1 MGEIKSNLSKPEF
14 SYDIIFTGVN
24 LGLFYYNIA
33 PFLHSSQIKNG
44 YNIVR
49 LRDATL
55 DTLLTRLTDRL
66 YYSTPDR
73 LRDIQVNIQK
83 ILEREFAVYTL
94 GSPYEFIG
102 TKNTIKGVKVPEFI
116 TGREMLV
123 DIMSRAYFKEGYKLS
138 TEPKNII

>member
-1 MGEIKSNLSKPEF
+1 MEIKTNLSNPDF

-24 LGLFYYNIA
+24 LGLFHYNA
-33 PFLHSSQIKNG
+33 ASFLHSSQIKNG

-66 YYSTPDR
+66 YYSSPDK

-83 ILEREFAVYTL
+83 ILEREFAIYTL
-94 GSPYEFIG
+94 GSPYEFVG
-102 TKNTIKGVKVPEFI
+102 TKSTIKGLKIPEFI
-116 TGREMLV
+116 AGREMII
-123 DIMSRAYFKEGYKLS
+123 DTMSRAYFKKGYKLS
-138 TEPKNII
+138 PEPKNII